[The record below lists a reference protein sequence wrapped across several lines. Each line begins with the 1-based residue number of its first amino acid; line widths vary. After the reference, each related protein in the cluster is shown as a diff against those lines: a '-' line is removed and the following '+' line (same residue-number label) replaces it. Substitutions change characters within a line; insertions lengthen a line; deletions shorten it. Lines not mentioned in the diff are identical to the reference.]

1 MKFFT
6 LLSITLISAASA
18 VAQTAIPTEFPA
30 DAVPLNAPD
39 LTARLS
45 EKVFVAKMTDG
56 TDWRYQFKGGYLFFN
71 ISSGYSDSGTWRIE
85 GSSLC
90 LNPKKTAAS
99 CSEMRSKGELLFIKR
114 ASNGEVATLVQR

>member
-1 MKFFT
+1 MKNFLPLA
-6 LLSITLISAASA
+6 LLYAAS
-18 VAQTAIPTEFPA
+18 VAAQPAIPTEFPA
-30 DAVPLNAPD
+30 DGVPLAAPD

-45 EKVFVAKMTDG
+45 EKVFSAKMADG

-114 ASNGEVATLVQR
+114 ASNGEVATLV

>member
-1 MKFFT
+1 MKNFLPLA
-6 LLSITLISAASA
+6 LLYAAS
-18 VAQTAIPTEFPA
+18 VAAQPAIPTEFPA
-30 DAVPLNAPD
+30 DGVPLAAPD

-71 ISSGYSDSGTWRIE
+71 VSSGYSDSGTWRIE
-85 GSSLC
+85 GSNLC

>member
-1 MKFFT
+1 MKYFISLA
-6 LLSITLISAASA
+6 LLYTASVAA
-18 VAQTAIPTEFPA
+18 QPAIPTEFPA
-30 DAVPLNAPD
+30 DAVPLAAPD
-39 LTARLS
+39 LTARLG
-45 EKVFVAKMTDG
+45 EKVFFAKMTDG

-71 ISSGYSDSGTWRIE
+71 ISSGYSDNGTWRIE

-90 LNPKKTAAS
+90 LNPKKTVAS